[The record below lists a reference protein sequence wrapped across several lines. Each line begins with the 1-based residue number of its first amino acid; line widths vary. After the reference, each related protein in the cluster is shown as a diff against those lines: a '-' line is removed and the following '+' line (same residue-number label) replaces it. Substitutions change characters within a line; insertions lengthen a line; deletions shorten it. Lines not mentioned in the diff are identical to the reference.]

1 MIGKSLIFMNLIQHS
16 DHLYYLTDKIEELF
30 HIEYI
35 DSQVSVN
42 FFSML
47 SLFTKIYMS
56 TIN

>member
-42 FFSML
+42 FFFYVKL
-47 SLFTKIYMS
+47 I
-56 TIN
+56 